1 MTLERAIEQVQ
12 VSGKRGP
19 KGKDTLEQRSIAYN
33 VIIVPKGGEYDLTLM
48 DGTTVTLNADS
59 KLSIPEV
66 FVGEER
72 RVCLEGEA
80 FFSVAKD
87 VQRPFIVETLAG
99 EVNVLGTEFN
109 LSAYPDDE
117 YVQTTLVE
125 GEVAFLGKGMVDRLV
140 IEPGEQVTYNK
151 VSGEIAVK
159 GVNTMIY
166 TAWTQ
171 GKWIIEGMRLED
183 MMKQIARWYDV
194 TIFYQNQAAKEL
206 IFTGDL
212 ERYNNCEMI
221 LDIIAM
227 TTNVEFIVKDRVIT
241 VRMR

>member
-1 MTLERAIEQVQ
+1 
-12 VSGKRGP
+12 
-19 KGKDTLEQRSIAYN
+19 
-33 VIIVPKGGEYDLTLM
+33 
-48 DGTTVTLNADS
+48 
-59 KLSIPEV
+59 
-66 FVGEER
+66 
-72 RVCLEGEA
+72 
-80 FFSVAKD
+80 
-87 VQRPFIVETLAG
+87 
-99 EVNVLGTEFN
+99 
-109 LSAYPDDE
+109 
-117 YVQTTLVE
+117 
-125 GEVAFLGKGMVDRLV
+125 
-140 IEPGEQVTYNK
+140 
-151 VSGEIAVK
+151 
-159 GVNTMIY
+159 MIY

>member
-1 MTLERAIEQVQ
+1 
-12 VSGKRGP
+12 
-19 KGKDTLEQRSIAYN
+19 
-33 VIIVPKGGEYDLTLM
+33 
-48 DGTTVTLNADS
+48 
-59 KLSIPEV
+59 
-66 FVGEER
+66 
-72 RVCLEGEA
+72 
-80 FFSVAKD
+80 
-87 VQRPFIVETLAG
+87 
-99 EVNVLGTEFN
+99 
-109 LSAYPDDE
+109 
-117 YVQTTLVE
+117 
-125 GEVAFLGKGMVDRLV
+125 MVDRLV
-140 IEPGEQVTYNK
+140 IEPGEQVTYYK